1 MLNTN
6 QTKGLKIEPWILKAV
21 KSAKDIVVRF
31 YNGTNVLEI
40 QDKNDQTIQYTF
52 NSVYRYEGN
61 WVMMYLNHSDSTE
74 NAILSTLR
82 KGDVIDFYPR
92 LNGNNLMDK
101 VGLYKV
107 ELILTVKRY
116 KRNSDV
122 IQNHWRFILDDEISL
137 TNGYKSITEGLDYKQ
152 PVTNSLCTSFN

>member
-61 WVMMYLNHSDSTE
+61 WVMMYLNDYTQQSKNYSLKLLKTCQVGPLLQ
-74 NAILSTLR
+74 NLLR
-82 KGDVIDFYPR
+82 KFIQF
-92 LNGNNLMDK
+92 M
-101 VGLYKV
+101 
-107 ELILTVKRY
+107 LIKN
-116 KRNSDV
+116 KFRN
-122 IQNHWRFILDDEISL
+122 
-137 TNGYKSITEGLDYKQ
+137 
-152 PVTNSLCTSFN
+152 